1 MDLSALYNKLSDPG
15 FQDPAKSDMYYN
27 YYVFPYDPAQEY
39 ELEQELLRFKNV
51 LVRPVNYID
60 VLSIDIFEEFCE
72 FLDKKT
78 FGKHQSYLKYLLD
91 KDKNISANVLKSLSS
106 NANSEAFYTYLN
118 ERILAHISKD
128 DDDLRRPFIF
138 IYGLGRMYPY
148 LRTNVLL
155 TNYENYN
162 EVSKYKIILF
172 YPGRRSGN
180 SYNLFNV
187 LEDSNIYR
195 ATKIIDE

>member
-15 FQDPAKSDMYYN
+15 FQDPAKSDIYN

-60 VLSIDIFEEFCE
+60 ILSIDIFEAFCE
-72 FLDKKT
+72 FLDNKT
-78 FGKHQSYLKYLLD
+78 FGKHPSYLKYLLD
-91 KDKNISANVLKSLSS
+91 KDKNMSGNVLESLSS
-106 NANSEAFYTYLN
+106 NANSEAFCTYLS

-138 IYGLGRMYPY
+138 IY
-148 LRTNVLL
+148 
-155 TNYENYN
+155 
-162 EVSKYKIILF
+162 
-172 YPGRRSGN
+172 
-180 SYNLFNV
+180 
-187 LEDSNIYR
+187 
-195 ATKIIDE
+195 

>member
-1 MDLSALYNKLSDPG
+1 
-15 FQDPAKSDMYYN
+15 
-27 YYVFPYDPAQEY
+27 
-39 ELEQELLRFKNV
+39 
-51 LVRPVNYID
+51 
-60 VLSIDIFEEFCE
+60 
-72 FLDKKT
+72 
-78 FGKHQSYLKYLLD
+78 
-91 KDKNISANVLKSLSS
+91 
-106 NANSEAFYTYLN
+106 
-118 ERILAHISKD
+118 
-128 DDDLRRPFIF
+128 
-138 IYGLGRMYPY
+138 MYPY

-172 YPGRRSGN
+172 YHGRRSGN

>member
-1 MDLSALYNKLSDPG
+1 MNLSALYDKLSDPG

-39 ELEQELLRFKNV
+39 ELERELLLFKNV

-60 VLSIDIFEEFCE
+60 VLSIDLFDEFCN
-72 FLDKKT
+72 FLDTKT
-78 FGKHQSYLKYLLD
+78 FGKHPYLRYLLD
-91 KDKNISANVLKSLSS
+91 KDAAMSDKVLSSLCS
-106 NANSEAFYTYLN
+106 NANSEAFYKYLN
-118 ERILAHISKD
+118 DRILEHISKD
-128 DDDLRRPFIF
+128 DDELRRPFVF
-138 IYGLGRMYPY
+138 IYGIGRMYPY

-162 EVSKYKIILF
+162 EVSKYKIIIF
-172 YPGRRSGN
+172 YPGRRVGN
-180 SYNLFNV
+180 SYSLFNV